1 MEDVKMDKLIELLKT
16 HIHNRNAEKALSLIQ
31 NHPEV
36 INLEDENGS
45 SGLMLLAY
53 SGFKDAFTEAV
64 LLKTSFSF
72 HEAIVCGK
80 KEIVE
85 QFLEQSESDWPNTHS
100 KDGFVPLSLAAFFD
114 QTDIALLLLDNG
126 ADPNLAATNP
136 TKVNALHSAVAK
148 ENYKL
153 CKILLEKGANVN
165 ASQMQNVTAL
175 HSAVHRGN
183 LELTKLLI
191 ENGANPSLIM
201 DNGDTVLII
210 ANREGHGLVEAYLL
224 EHQNRCYFR
233 IGDLPEKR

>member
-1 MEDVKMDKLIELLKT
+1 MENIKMDKLIELLKT
-16 HIHNRNAEKALSLIQ
+16 HIQNRDADKALGLIQ

-53 SGFKDAFTEAV
+53 SGFKDAFAEAV

-80 KEIVE
+80 KDIVA
-85 QFLEQSESDWPNTHS
+85 QFLGQSESDWANTHS
-100 KDGFVPLSLAAFFD
+100 KDGFAPLSLAAFFD
-114 QTDIALLLLDNG
+114 QTDIALLLLDKE

-148 ENYKL
+148 ENVEL

-165 ASQMQNVTAL
+165 ARQMQNVTAL

-183 LELTKLLI
+183 LELTKLLV
-191 ENGANPSLIM
+191 EHGADPSLQM
-201 DNGDTVLII
+201 DNGNTALII
-210 ANREGHGLVEAYLL
+210 ANRKGHGLVKAYLL
-224 EHQNRCYFR
+224 EHQN
-233 IGDLPEKR
+233 